1 MSHSKFFRIH
11 PDGPPGVGLGPI
23 SVMDQSNI
31 VEGEGK
37 EIGTFDY
44 IDPSKQLTVGIW
56 ESTPCTEFIPSY
68 PCDEF
73 CYIITGG
80 ITVTDEHGY
89 SEHFGPGQGFMVLRG
104 LKCHYKMTGVTRKYS
119 IMFENKMTTA

>member
-56 ESTPCTEFIPSY
+56 ESTPATRASRTRPGDRTRWWTWGGPSK
-68 PCDEF
+68 
-73 CYIITGG
+73 
-80 ITVTDEHGY
+80 
-89 SEHFGPGQGFMVLRG
+89 S
-104 LKCHYKMTGVTRKYS
+104 
-119 IMFENKMTTA
+119 